1 MTDIHKHISPE
12 MHECIHNCEDCHD
25 ACLHEIHDCLKKGG
39 KHAQADHIGLL
50 MDCAQMCHVAH
61 DFMLRHSRLHA
72 VTCGACANIC
82 EDCAKSC
89 EELGANECAEI
100 CRRCA
105 KTCRAMSSSKT

>member
-1 MTDIHKHISPE
+1 MSDVHKHQSPE
-12 MHECIHNCEDCHD
+12 MHECIHNCEECHD

-39 KHAQADHIGLL
+39 KHAAADHIGLL
-50 MDCAQMCHVAH
+50 MDCAQMCHIAH

-89 EELGANECAEI
+89 EELGDNECAEI

-105 KTCRAMSSSKT
+105 KSCRAMSGQKA